1 MENAFKNGEPAVKRH
16 DIIPYARGDKPV
28 DLLLT
33 HARIVNVFSG
43 EIVEGSI
50 AIAGGLIVGIGDY
63 EAAEI
68 RDISGRFVAPGFIDP
83 HVHIE
88 SSMACVSQ
96 FARAVVPH
104 GTTTVVA
111 DPHEIANVFGTLGI
125 EYMLKSGENQ
135 PLNVYFTLSSCVP
148 ATTMETSGA
157 RLDAVDLIP
166 LMSHSRIVALAEMMN
181 YPGVIHGDPEVLSK
195 IKLARQ
201 YRKPVDGHSPGLSG
215 KALNA
220 YIASGISSDH
230 ECTTADEAREKLMA
244 GMHIFIR
251 QGTGARNLRDL
262 LPVVTP
268 RTFHRMMWC
277 TDDRDPHDL
286 MSEGHI
292 DSMVREAIA
301 SGVDPIRAIQM
312 ATLNPAEYF
321 GLYHLGAIAPG
332 RQADLVVFS
341 DLKAPVIEQVYCKG
355 VGVAENGA
363 MSPDIPVPETLA
375 LPRSVRVTLK
385 TLDFSIPMA
394 GDRIRVIEIIPDQL
408 ITGSVIA
415 APTVFQDAA
424 ISDPDRDLLKIAA
437 VERHSG
443 SGNTGKGF
451 VRGFGLKLGAIASSV
466 SHDSHN
472 IIVVGT
478 TDEDMKAAVKA
489 VVLMGGGLA
498 VASGGKPIA
507 KLSLP
512 IAGLMSPEP
521 VPVIRDQLDRLL
533 AGAREIGSTL
543 QNPFM
548 ALSFLSL
555 PVIPELK
562 ITDMGLVDV
571 KRFQIVPLFV

>member
-1 MENAFKNGEPAVKRH
+1 VKRD
-16 DIIPYARGDKPV
+16 DIIPYCRGDKPV

-33 HARIVNVFSG
+33 HAKIINVFSG
-43 EIVEGSI
+43 EIAEGNI
-50 AIAGGLIVGIGDY
+50 AIAGGRIVGIGDY
-63 EAAEI
+63 QAEQI
-68 RDISGRFVAPGFIDP
+68 RDLSGRFVAPGFIDP

-88 SSMACVSQ
+88 SSMACISQ

-135 PLNVYFTLSSCVP
+135 PMNVYFSLSSCVP
-148 ATTMETSGA
+148 ATRMETSGA

-166 LMSHSRIVALAEMMN
+166 LMSHDRIVSLAEMMN
-181 YPGVIHGDPEVLSK
+181 YPGVIHGDPDVLSK

-215 KALNA
+215 KDLNA

-230 ECTTADEAREKLMA
+230 ECTTTSEAREKLMA

-251 QGTGARNLRDL
+251 QGTGARNLQDL
-262 LPVVTP
+262 LPIVTP

-286 MSEGHI
+286 LSEGHI
-292 DSMVREAIA
+292 DALVREAIA
-301 SGVDPIRAIQM
+301 SGVDPILAIQM

-332 RQADLVVFS
+332 RLADLVVFS

-355 VGVAENGA
+355 VSVAENGA

-375 LPRSVRVTLK
+375 LPRSIRVTLK
-385 TLDFSIPMA
+385 TLDFSIPLA
-394 GDRIRVIEIIPDQL
+394 GDCIRIIDIVPNQL
-408 ITGSVIA
+408 ITGSITA
-415 APTVFQDAA
+415 APTIFQNAA
-424 ISDPDRDLLKIAA
+424 ISDPDRDILKIAV
-437 VERHSG
+437 VERHCG
-443 SGNTGKGF
+443 SGNIGKGF
-451 VRGFGLKLGAIASSV
+451 IKGFGLKQGAIASSV
-466 SHDSHN
+466 AHDSHN

-478 TDEDMKAAVKA
+478 TDEDMLAAVKT

-498 VASGGKPIA
+498 VVSGAVPIA

-521 VPVIRDQLDRLL
+521 VHVIRDHLNRLL
-533 AGAREIGSTL
+533 ASAREIGSTL

-548 ALSFLSL
+548 TLSFLSL

-562 ITDMGLVDV
+562 ITDKGLVDV
-571 KRFQIVPLFV
+571 RRFQIVPLFE

>member
-1 MENAFKNGEPAVKRH
+1 MKRH

-33 HARIVNVFSG
+33 HAKIINVFSG

-50 AIAGGLIVGIGDY
+50 AIAGGRIVGIGDY
-63 EAAEI
+63 QAEQI
-68 RDISGRFVAPGFIDP
+68 RDLSGRFVAPGFIDP

-111 DPHEIANVFGTLGI
+111 DPHEIANVFGILGI
-125 EYMLKSGENQ
+125 EYMLKSAENQ
-135 PLNVYFTLSSCVP
+135 PMNVYFTLSSCVP
-148 ATTMETSGA
+148 ATRMETSGA

-166 LMSHSRIVALAEMMN
+166 LMSHDRIVALAEMMN
-181 YPGVIHGDPEVLSK
+181 YPGVIHGDPDVLSK

-215 KALNA
+215 KELNA

-251 QGTGARNLRDL
+251 QGTGARNLQDL
-262 LPVVTP
+262 LPIVTP

-286 MSEGHI
+286 LSEGHI

-341 DLKAPVIEQVYCKG
+341 DLKRP
-355 VGVAENGA
+355 
-363 MSPDIPVPETLA
+363 
-375 LPRSVRVTLK
+375 
-385 TLDFSIPMA
+385 
-394 GDRIRVIEIIPDQL
+394 GDRAGVLQRRKRCRKRRHVARHPCSGNAG
-408 ITGSVIA
+408 TA
-415 APTVFQDAA
+415 AFRESHPQNARFFDSPGRRPHSGDRNRSE
-424 ISDPDRDLLKIAA
+424 SDHHGIGDRGANRFPGCRDLRPRPGSSEDRRRGAA
-437 VERHSG
+437 
-443 SGNTGKGF
+443 
-451 VRGFGLKLGAIASSV
+451 
-466 SHDSHN
+466 
-472 IIVVGT
+472 
-478 TDEDMKAAVKA
+478 
-489 VVLMGGGLA
+489 
-498 VASGGKPIA
+498 
-507 KLSLP
+507 
-512 IAGLMSPEP
+512 
-521 VPVIRDQLDRLL
+521 
-533 AGAREIGSTL
+533 
-543 QNPFM
+543 
-548 ALSFLSL
+548 
-555 PVIPELK
+555 
-562 ITDMGLVDV
+562 
-571 KRFQIVPLFV
+571 

>member
-1 MENAFKNGEPAVKRH
+1 MKRH

-33 HARIVNVFSG
+33 HAKIINVFSG
-43 EIVEGSI
+43 EITEGSI
-50 AIAGGLIVGIGDY
+50 AVAGGWIVGIGDY
-63 EAAEI
+63 HAAKV
-68 RDISGRFVAPGFIDP
+68 RDLSGRFIAPGFIDP

-111 DPHEIANVFGTLGI
+111 DPHEIANVLGVLGI
-125 EYMLKSGENQ
+125 EYMLKSAENQ
-135 PLNVYFTLSSCVP
+135 PMNVYFSLSSCVP
-148 ATTMETSGA
+148 ATRMETSGA
-157 RLDAVDLIP
+157 RLEAVDLIP
-166 LMSHSRIVALAEMMN
+166 LMSHDRIVALGEMMN
-181 YPGVIHGDPEVLSK
+181 YPGVIHGDPDVLSK
-195 IKLARQ
+195 ISLARQ

-215 KALNA
+215 KELNA

-230 ECTTADEAREKLMA
+230 ECTTAREAREKLMA

-251 QGTGARNLRDL
+251 QGTGARNLQDL

-286 MSEGHI
+286 LIEGHI
-292 DSMVREAIA
+292 DSLVRESIA
-301 SGVDPIRAIQM
+301 SGIDPIQAIQM
-312 ATLNPAEYF
+312 ATLNPAEHF
-321 GLYHLGAIAPG
+321 GLDHLGAIAPG

-341 DLKAPVIEQVYCKG
+341 DINAPVIEQVYCKG
-355 VGVAENGA
+355 VSAAENGA

-375 LPRSVRVTLK
+375 LPRSMRVTLK
-385 TLDFSIPMA
+385 TLDFSIPLA
-394 GDRIRVIEIIPDQL
+394 GDRIRVIEIVPDQL
-408 ITGSVIA
+408 ITGSMCA
-415 APTVFQDAA
+415 APTVFENAA
-424 ISDPDRDLLKIAA
+424 ISDPGRDILKIAA
-437 VERHSG
+437 VERHTG
-443 SGNTGKGF
+443 SGNIGKGF
-451 VRGFGLKLGAIASSV
+451 VKGFGLKKGAIASSV
-466 SHDSHN
+466 AHDSHN

-489 VVLMGGGLA
+489 VVMMGGGLA
-498 VASGGKPIA
+498 VVSGGMPIA

-521 VPVIRDQLDRLL
+521 VHVIRDKLDRLL

-543 QNPFM
+543 PNPFM
-548 ALSFLSL
+548 TLSFLSL

-562 ITDMGLVDV
+562 ITDKGLVDV
-571 KRFQIVPLFV
+571 RRFEIVPLFE